1 MGVPLGLSWSDYDE
15 ALIRRGE
22 VLLDVGFVSNWEH
35 GLRELNCPGKLGR
48 PFEFP
53 DPYIEFL
60 VFLKIGFKLPYR
72 MVQGAV
78 RALSKVI
85 RLEEMH
91 FTHMRRRI
99 LRAKKPSVKVEE
111 NRKTDDP
118 VTLIVDS
125 SGLSTTRKGAYI
137 EKMWRKQKR
146 KFVKLHITVDE
157 KTKKIVEFRVTG
169 SRTADT
175 KKFPPL
181 VKGAAKK
188 KGRKNIAKVYADT
201 AYDSRVNFNLLD
213 NMGVEP
219 AIKVRR
225 GSSTKARGS
234 PARRREVLLSNKLGY
249 EDWKNLKGY
258 GQRWLAEIAFSAFK
272 RVLGE
277 ELSSRKFNAQ
287 KTEAAFKVLLYNKFI
302 TI

>member
-1 MGVPLGLSWSDYDE
+1 MGLSWSEYNE
-15 ALIRRGE
+15 ALISRGE
-22 VLLDVGFVSNWEH
+22 VLLDVGFVGDW
-35 GLRELNCPGKLGR
+35 GRELKGMNYEGKLGR

-53 DPYIEFL
+53 DSYMAF
-60 VFLKIGFKLPYR
+60 VAFLKIGFKLPYR

-85 RLEEMH
+85 RIEEMH

-99 LRAKKPSVKVEE
+99 LAKKPSLKIE
-111 NRKTDDP
+111 KTNEP
-118 VTLIVDS
+118 VTLVVDS

-146 KFVKLHITVDE
+146 KFVKLHIAVDK

-169 SRTADT
+169 SKTADT
-175 KKFPPL
+175 RKFRPL
-181 VKGAAKK
+181 VKEASKK
-188 KGRKNIAKVYADT
+188 NKITKVYADT

-213 NMGVEP
+213 DMNIEP

-225 GSSTKARGS
+225 DSTTKAKGS
-234 PARRREVLLSNKLGY
+234 PSRRREVLLFKRLGY
-249 EDWKNLKGY
+249 EGWKNLKDY
-258 GQRWLAEIAFSAFK
+258 GQRWLVEIALSAFK

-277 ELSSRKFNAQ
+277 ELFSRKFYAQ
-287 KTEAAFKVLLYNKFI
+287 KIEATLKILLYNKFM
-302 TI
+302 TV

>member
-1 MGVPLGLSWSDYDE
+1 MNYE
-15 ALIRRGE
+15 
-22 VLLDVGFVSNWEH
+22 
-35 GLRELNCPGKLGR
+35 GKLGR

-53 DPYIEFL
+53 DSYMAF
-60 VFLKIGFKLPYR
+60 VAFLKIGFKLPYR

-85 RLEEMH
+85 RIEEMH

-99 LRAKKPSVKVEE
+99 LAKKPSLKIE
-111 NRKTDDP
+111 KTNEP
-118 VTLIVDS
+118 VTLVVDS

-146 KFVKLHITVDE
+146 KFVKLHIAVDK

-169 SRTADT
+169 SKTADT
-175 KKFPPL
+175 RKFRPL
-181 VKGAAKK
+181 VKEASKK
-188 KGRKNIAKVYADT
+188 NKITKVYADT

-213 NMGVEP
+213 DMNIEP

-225 GSSTKARGS
+225 DSTTKAKGS
-234 PARRREVLLSNKLGY
+234 PSRRREVLLFKRLGY
-249 EDWKNLKGY
+249 EGWKNLKDY
-258 GQRWLAEIAFSAFK
+258 GQRWLVEIALSAFK

-277 ELSSRKFNAQ
+277 ELFSRKFYAQ
-287 KTEAAFKVLLYNKFI
+287 KIEATLKILLYNKFM
-302 TI
+302 TV

>member
-1 MGVPLGLSWSDYDE
+1 MPLGLCWSDYNE
-15 ALIRRGE
+15 ALIGRGE
-22 VLLDVGFVSNWEH
+22 VLLDVGFVSDWSRS
-35 GLRELNCPGKLGR
+35 LKELNCPGKLGR

-60 VFLKIGFKLPYR
+60 VFLKLGFKLPYR

-85 RLEEMH
+85 RIEEMH

-99 LRAKKPSVKVEE
+99 LAKKPSVKVE
-111 NRKTDDP
+111 KTDDP

-146 KFVKLHITVDE
+146 KFVKLHIAVDE

-188 KGRKNIAKVYADT
+188 KGGSKNIAKVYADT
-201 AYDSRVNFNLLD
+201 AYDSKVNFNLLD

-219 AIKVRR
+219 AIKVRK

-249 EDWKNLKGY
+249 EGWKNQKEY
-258 GQRWLAEIAFSAFK
+258 GHRWLAEIAFSAFK

-277 ELSSRKFNAQ
+277 ELSSRKFSAQ
-287 KTEAAFKVLLYNKFI
+287 KTEAAFKVMLYNKFM
-302 TI
+302 TV

>member
-1 MGVPLGLSWSDYDE
+1 LGLSWSEYNE
-15 ALIRRGE
+15 ALISRGE
-22 VLLDVGFVSNWEH
+22 VLLDVGFVGDW
-35 GLRELNCPGKLGR
+35 GRELKGMNYEGKLGR

-53 DPYIEFL
+53 DSYMGF
-60 VFLKIGFKLPYR
+60 VAFLKIGFKLPYR

-85 RLEEMH
+85 RIEEMH

-99 LRAKKPSVKVEE
+99 LAKKPSLKIE
-111 NRKTDDP
+111 KTNEP
-118 VTLIVDS
+118 VTLVVDS

-146 KFVKLHITVDE
+146 KFVKLHIAVDK

-169 SRTADT
+169 SKTADT
-175 KKFPPL
+175 RKFRPL
-181 VKGAAKK
+181 VKEASKK
-188 KGRKNIAKVYADT
+188 NKITKVYADT

-213 NMGVEP
+213 DMNIEP

-225 GSSTKARGS
+225 DSTTKAKGS
-234 PARRREVLLSNKLGY
+234 PSRRREVLLFKRLGY
-249 EDWKNLKGY
+249 EGWKNLKDY
-258 GQRWLAEIAFSAFK
+258 GQRWLVEIALSAFK

-277 ELSSRKFNAQ
+277 ELFSRKFYAQ
-287 KTEAAFKVLLYNKFI
+287 KIEATLKILLYNKFM
-302 TI
+302 TV